1 MSNTSLLSVLPVALA
16 DLGSATKNSKN
27 PHFRSNY
34 ADLASTIAA
43 LEPLKGHGVWFK
55 QKTLDAENG
64 VAVET
69 FYIGCGETISAG
81 VLFVPATKRDA
92 QGYGSALTY
101 ARRYGLQTAF
111 GLATEDDDGNAAVA
125 SHQGQSAPAKRKPAH
140 SALKTKVREWVH
152 ELNAC
157 GDDETL
163 SAFMALKPT
172 VETLKEVKE
181 KLPHLWDGEDWPEGL
196 NRPDEFVPLAD
207 MVEQLR
213 KSFDKQEY

>member
-1 MSNTSLLSVLPVALA
+1 MSDTSLLSVLPVALA

-81 VLFVPATKRDA
+81 VLLVPATKRDA

-125 SHQGQSAPAKRKPAH
+125 SHQGQPEPEPISKE
-140 SALKTKVREWVH
+140 ALDKIRSLVEKTEADVKKICKAFNVT
-152 ELNAC
+152 
-157 GDDETL
+157 DL
-163 SAFMALKPT
+163 SKLDGKQGAT
-172 VETLKEVKE
+172 VI
-181 KLPHLWDGEDWPEGL
+181 
-196 NRPDEFVPLAD
+196 NRLESRL
-207 MVEQLR
+207 
-213 KSFDKQEY
+213 

>member
-1 MSNTSLLSVLPVALA
+1 MSDTSLLSVLPVALA

-43 LEPLKGHGVWFK
+43 LEPLKGHGVWFM
-55 QKTLDAENG
+55 QNTLDAENG

-69 FYIGCGETISAG
+69 FYIGHGEKISAG

-125 SHQGQSAPAKRKPAH
+125 SHQGQPEPEPISKEALDKIRSLLEKTETEAKKICDAYNVTD
-140 SALKTKVREWVH
+140 L
-152 ELNAC
+152 
-157 GDDETL
+157 G
-163 SAFMALKPT
+163 
-172 VETLKEVKE
+172 
-181 KLPHLWDGEDWPEGL
+181 KLTGKQGL
-196 NRPDEFVPLAD
+196 AVINRLESRL
-207 MVEQLR
+207 
-213 KSFDKQEY
+213 